1 MSNKIV
7 EGLVKIG
14 AVSLNLEKPFIWAS
28 GINSPIY
35 CDNRKTLGHYEI
47 RSEIAAQLY
56 AYISATYPKV
66 EVIGGTATAGIPH
79 ATSVADKMNLPL
91 VYFRSKA
98 KDHGTKG
105 QIEGDFTKGQK
116 VVIIEDLVSTGGS
129 VIQSVQTARDAGME
143 VLAVVSIFN
152 YELESAMTNFVAEG
166 IENHSILTFSDL
178 SEYLKLN
185 EKQQDFLSSWR
196 KDPFD
201 NSIWGI

>member
-1 MSNKIV
+1 MSNKII
-7 EGLVKIG
+7 EGLVNIG

-35 CDNRKTLGHYEI
+35 CDNRKTLGHYEL
-47 RSEIAAQLY
+47 RHEIAEQLFN
-56 AYISATYPKV
+56 YISETYPEV

-79 ATSVADKMNLPL
+79 ATSVADAMKLPL

-105 QIEGDFTKGQK
+105 QIEGDFTVGQK

-129 VIQSVQTARDAGME
+129 VIQSVNTAKEAGMD

-152 YELESAMTNFVAEG
+152 YELESAMTNFAKEEIVS
-166 IENHSILTFSDL
+166 HSLLTFSDL
-178 SEYLKLN
+178 SEHLKLN
-185 EKQQDFLSSWR
+185 QSQQDFLSAWR

-201 NSIWGI
+201 TSIWK